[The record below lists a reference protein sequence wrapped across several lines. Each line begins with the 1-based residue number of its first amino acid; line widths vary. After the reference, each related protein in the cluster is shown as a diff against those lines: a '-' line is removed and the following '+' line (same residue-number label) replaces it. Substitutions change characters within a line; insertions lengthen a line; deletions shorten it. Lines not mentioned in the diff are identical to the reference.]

1 MTTTIG
7 FPKTMQERIEL
18 GSELAFFPA
27 SEQEYWDL
35 LEVCEFPIEFQDN
48 QIIAM
53 SYEHD
58 PHSRI
63 ANMIST
69 LLNLMF
75 MEDENFISFN
85 SNRPIYIASTGAVYN
100 PDASVINLPDQK
112 HEYRPGMTAEMTG
125 VVVVEVLSKSTRN
138 HDMEDKLPAYK
149 SIDTIEHI
157 IYAESNRPCVTVYS
171 KNKITGKWKNI
182 VYDDIDDTF
191 EISGKEMSLKKI
203 YRKVDFLKK

>member
-1 MTTTIG
+1 MTTTLA
-7 FPKTMQERIEL
+7 FPITMQERLDL

-35 LEVCEFPIEFQDN
+35 LEICEYPIEFQDH

-58 PHSRI
+58 PNSRI

-69 LLNLMF
+69 LLNMIF
-75 MEDENFISFN
+75 MEEENFISFN
-85 SNRPIYIASTGAVYN
+85 SNRPIYIPSTAAIYN
-100 PDASVINLPDQK
+100 PDASVISLPDQK
-112 HEYRPGMTAEMTG
+112 HTYRPGMTAEMTA
-125 VVVVEVLSKSTRN
+125 VIVVEVLSKSTRN

-149 SIDTIEHI
+149 SIETIEHI
-157 IYAESNRPCVTVYS
+157 IYAESNRPCVAVYS
-171 KNKITGKWKNI
+171 KNKATGKWKNI
-182 VYDDIDDTF
+182 VYDDVDDVF
-191 EISGKEMSLKKI
+191 EINGTELSLKKI